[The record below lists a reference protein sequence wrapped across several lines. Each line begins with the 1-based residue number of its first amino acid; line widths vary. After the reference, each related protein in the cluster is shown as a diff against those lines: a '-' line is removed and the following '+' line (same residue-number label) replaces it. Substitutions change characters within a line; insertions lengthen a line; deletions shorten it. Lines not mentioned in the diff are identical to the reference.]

1 MARCIVHTVRTFDY
15 GANAVLNLL
24 PQLRPDYLV
33 TVGDPR
39 WFIAFAK
46 LGGEHEIHRYEVRW
60 ILYYPL
66 DGELEDGSIPSD
78 WRHIIEL
85 CDIPIA
91 ASHYTHELSRRCN
104 AGVEMIPHGVSTNIF
119 IPPTDKEAAKDYH
132 GYGSKF
138 VILSDAR
145 NQPRK
150 MLPRLLEIF
159 AEFSRTRP
167 DTILHLH
174 CDPADHPSS
183 TVQPSG
189 SRHMTSSSD
198 TGFFLSG
205 TSS

>member
-1 MARCIVHTVRTFDY
+1 
-15 GANAVLNLL
+15 
-24 PQLRPDYLV
+24 
-33 TVGDPR
+33 
-39 WFIAFAK
+39 
-46 LGGEHEIHRYEVRW
+46 
-60 ILYYPL
+60 
-66 DGELEDGSIPSD
+66 
-78 WRHIIEL
+78 
-85 CDIPIA
+85 
-91 ASHYTHELSRRCN
+91 
-104 AGVEMIPHGVSTNIF
+104 MIPHGVSTNIF